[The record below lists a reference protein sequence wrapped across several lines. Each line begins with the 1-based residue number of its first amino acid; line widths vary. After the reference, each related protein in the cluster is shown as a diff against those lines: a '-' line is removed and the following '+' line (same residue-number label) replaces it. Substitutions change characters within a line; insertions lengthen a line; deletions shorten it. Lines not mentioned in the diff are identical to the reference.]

1 LGNGWHGWML
11 HRHASTLQLAAQSV
25 PHSKLS
31 TPAGFWLLLYLRE
44 LKPRN
49 RHDCLRYFPICV
61 GGQVSNRRP
70 HVVST
75 GVTAVH
81 GEDGGSVP
89 EYQISVHE
97 ANPWTARCIRS
108 REAVYRVMRS
118 DPAVS
123 SSLVPINAA
132 FRIPH
137 SIPIRVI
144 AIIAGLAGRWP
155 WNARS

>member
-1 LGNGWHGWML
+1 MCGWSGVQQ
-11 HRHASTLQLAAQSV
+11 AST
-25 PHSKLS
+25 
-31 TPAGFWLLLYLRE
+31 R
-44 LKPRN
+44 
-49 RHDCLRYFPICV
+49 
-61 GGQVSNRRP
+61 
-70 HVVST
+70 
-75 GVTAVH
+75 
-81 GEDGGSVP
+81 GEYWSDGRARGGGSVP
-89 EYQISVHE
+89 EYQISLHE
-97 ANPWTARCIRS
+97 ANPWTAHCVRS

-155 WNARS
+155 